1 MKDKYN
7 YKNRE
12 KYSRENYNPN
22 AEDMSWKIWMIIYP
36 ALIYLGI
43 SMVIQVISTFASIN
57 GFFSRFTGAETI
69 TFADGLTF
77 VDKMDK
83 IVSENSVYITLVSAI
98 ITIPIMLF
106 LMDRDVMKSKINKTY
121 RKYTKPEPFFYFP
134 LCALAVASCIGVSAM
149 VTLIPL
155 DNVLGSY
162 GEVEKAVFSSNII
175 IQILAT
181 VIAAPIVEELI
192 FRGLAY
198 NRAKNYTDW
207 LTAAV
212 LSALAF
218 GVYHFNLVQGM
229 YTFIIGVILA
239 YVYERYKT
247 IIAPIV
253 FHAVINLVTVLLNVT
268 GIGDA
273 IDSNIFIKIIVAF
286 LGLFITYRFIKYFQ
300 QVKISTDIT
309 PAEYLDREKKSNNK
323 KNKRKY

>member
-83 IVSENSVYITLVSAI
+83 IVSLSLEDL
-98 ITIPIMLF
+98 IPGG
-106 LMDRDVMKSKINKTY
+106 KTY

-134 LCALAVASCIGVSAM
+134 LCALAVASCIGVSAL